1 MTDFILIIQRIFIV
15 IIIIII
21 ISDVLLCASIGQVA

>member
-1 MTDFILIIQRIFIV
+1 VIIII

-21 ISDVLLCASIGQVA
+21 ISDHVGPSALINLI